1 MIPRI
6 RTLARLVTVVCI
18 ALGISVAARAQPV
31 DPTFNPAGAYDTI
44 EALVIQ
50 PDGKILIGGPTG
62 RGKMDRINADGSDDM
77 GFTPPHV
84 TFIAVTVIA
93 LQADGKILIGGH
105 FTNMGDCFHVC
116 RLNPDGTPDT
126 SFNPGADFHVWAIAV
141 QADGKILVGGG
152 FTMLGGTTRWTIG
165 RLNPDGSLDTS
176 FNPGVS
182 GGSVSALA
190 VQPDGKILVGG
201 EFTGLGGGT
210 GTTPR
215 RNIGRLNPDG
225 SVDSSFDPGANDVV
239 REIALQADG
248 KIVVGGSF
256 TMLGGGGSGTTSR
269 LRIGRLSATGSLDT
283 GFDPGAN
290 HDVQALVAAPD
301 GTILLGG
308 NFRMVGGGSGTTTR
322 NFIARLDAGGSV
334 DTGFDPG
341 ANSSI
346 YSLAVQADGNV
357 LVGGNFTMLGGGGT
371 GTTPR
376 NRLGRL
382 LVAPAPP
389 SIATHPSNQTV
400 KVGRTA
406 TFSATGTG
414 SPNPTVQWQ
423 VSTNSGS
430 TWDDVAGAT
439 STTYAFTAAQ
449 VDDGKWF
456 RAVFSNAIGQAESNP
471 ASLVVQPLVLPVVT
485 LHPADQTAKAGKVAT
500 FVAAASGCTLS
511 AWQISTNG
519 GSSWQS
525 VGQLGSCNP
534 ATLQITATG
543 PLGGALLR
551 GVFSNP
557 DGSVT
562 TTAAS
567 LTVRSVS
574 GSDFNGDG
582 RTDIAVYRRTTG
594 FWYVGNQPWVQYGGP
609 GYVAVAGDY
618 NGDSTT
624 DIAVYQPSSGT
635 WYVRDQFWTQF
646 GDPGD
651 IPVPGDYDGNGTTD
665 IAVYRPST
673 GGWYVRNQLGITGFG
688 GPGDIPVVGDYNGDG
703 TTDIAVYRPS
713 TGIWYVRDQFYTQFG
728 EPGEDVPV
736 PGDYNR
742 DDITDIATYRPSL
755 GFWRVRNQFTLTFGS
770 PGDLPVARDYDGDA
784 DTDIAVY
791 RPSTGT
797 WFVRNQFTVQF
808 GDASD
813 VPVPRAPLTLAA
825 INGDYDA
832 DRVTNLAV
840 YTASTGLWR
849 VRNGLEVAFGE
860 PSDKPVPADYD
871 GDGLMDVAVYR
882 PSTGTWFVRD
892 QFTVPFGDS
901 GDILVPGDYDG
912 DGLAEVAV
920 YRPST
925 GFWYFHNQPSVHF
938 GDTGD
943 IPVPADYN
951 GDGRIDIAV
960 YRPSTGYWY
969 VRNQMAAQ
977 FGAAGTVP
985 VPGDYNGDG
994 VTDFALFETATGTWN
1009 VRGQFSGVFGD
1020 GTDTPVPGDYDGDGT
1035 TDIAVYRPSTGEW
1048 IVRNQ
1053 FTIVFGDPGDVP
1065 VVRSGGIQ

>member
-1 MIPRI
+1 
-6 RTLARLVTVVCI
+6 VGI
-18 ALGISVAARAQPV
+18 AFATSVGARAQTV
-31 DPTFNPAGAYDTI
+31 DPTFNPAVANGTI

-50 PDGKILIGGPTG
+50 PDGKILIGGPTA
-62 RGKMDRINADGSDDM
+62 RGKIERLNADGSVDT
-77 GFTPPHV
+77 GFTPPHL
-84 TFIAVTVIA
+84 TLIAATVIA

-105 FTNMGDCFHVC
+105 FVNMGACFHIC
-116 RLNPDGTPDT
+116 RLNSDGTPDT
-126 SFNPGADFHVWAIAV
+126 GFNPGADFFVWDIAV
-141 QADGKILVGGG
+141 QADGKIVVGGA
-152 FTMLGGTTRWTIG
+152 FTMLGGGGSGTTARNHIA

-176 FNPGVS
+176 FDPGTNDS
-182 GGSVSALA
+182 GSVSAVA

-225 SVDSSFDPGANDVV
+225 SVDASFDPGANDAV

-248 KIVVGGSF
+248 KILVAGFF
-256 TMLGGGGSGTTSR
+256 TMLGGGGTGTTAR
-269 LRIGRLSATGSLDT
+269 QRIGRLNANGSLDA

-290 HDVQALVAAPD
+290 ADIRALVAAPD
-301 GTILLGG
+301 GTILAGG
-308 NFRMVGGGSGTTTR
+308 DFTTIGGGGSGTTR
-322 NFIARLDAGGSV
+322 NRIARLDAGGAV

-341 ANSSI
+341 ANNTI
-346 YSLAVQADGNV
+346 YAMAVQADGSI
-357 LVGGNFTMLGGGGT
+357 LVGGSFTMLGGGGT

-376 NRLGRL
+376 NRIGRL

-406 TFSATGTG
+406 TFSSTATG
-414 SPNPTVQWQ
+414 SPNPTVRWQ

-439 STTYAFTAAQ
+439 STTYAFTVAQ
-449 VDDGKWF
+449 ADDGKWF
-456 RAVFSNAIGQAESNP
+456 RAVFTNGSGQAESNA

-485 LHPADQTAKAGKVAT
+485 LHPANQTAKVNKVAT
-500 FVAAASGCTLS
+500 FVAAASDCTLS
-511 AWQISTNG
+511 AWEISTNN
-519 GSSWQS
+519 GSSWES
-525 VGQLGSCNP
+525 IGGLGSCTP
-534 ATLQITATG
+534 ATFEIFAT
-543 PLGGALLR
+543 PALGGALLR
-551 GVFSNP
+551 AVFSNP

-562 TTAAS
+562 TDAAS

-582 RTDIAVYRRTTG
+582 TTDIAVYRRTTG

-609 GYVAVAGDY
+609 GYVPVAGDY
-618 NGDSTT
+618 NGDGTT

-635 WYVRDQFWTQF
+635 WFVRNQFWTQF

-703 TTDIAVYRPS
+703 TADIAVYRPS
-713 TGIWYVRDQFYTQFG
+713 TGVWYVRGQFYTQFG
-728 EPGEDVPV
+728 EPGEDIPV

-742 DDITDIATYRPSL
+742 DDITDIAVYRPSL
-755 GFWRVRNQFTLTFGS
+755 GFWRVRDQFTLTFGS
-770 PGDLPVARDYDGDA
+770 PGDVPVPRDFDGDA

-791 RPSTGT
+791 RPSTGH
-797 WFVRNQFTVQF
+797 WFVRNQVTVQF
-808 GDASD
+808 GDAMD
-813 VPVPRAPLTLAA
+813 VPVPRAPSTSAA

-849 VRNGLEVAFGE
+849 VRNGLEVVFGE
-860 PSDKPVPADYD
+860 PLDQAVPADYN
-871 GDGLMDVAVYR
+871 GDGTMDLAIYR
-882 PSTGTWFVRD
+882 PSTGTWDVRD
-892 QFTVPFGDS
+892 QFTVDFGVAT
-901 GDILVPGDYDG
+901 DIPVPGDYDG
-912 DGLAEVAV
+912 DGLADVVV

-925 GFWYFHNQPSVHF
+925 GFWFILNRQAVHF

-943 IPVPADYN
+943 VPVPGDYN

-969 VRNQMAAQ
+969 VRNQTAVQ
-977 FGAAGTVP
+977 FGAAATVP

-994 VTDFALFETATGTWN
+994 TTDLAFVDTAAATWHI
-1009 VRGQFSGVFGD
+1009 RGYPPIAFGD
-1020 GTDTPVPGDYDGDGT
+1020 PTDTPVPGDYDGDGT

-1053 FTIVFGDPGDVP
+1053 FTVVFGDPGDVP
-1065 VVRSGGIQ
+1065 VVRVGGNR